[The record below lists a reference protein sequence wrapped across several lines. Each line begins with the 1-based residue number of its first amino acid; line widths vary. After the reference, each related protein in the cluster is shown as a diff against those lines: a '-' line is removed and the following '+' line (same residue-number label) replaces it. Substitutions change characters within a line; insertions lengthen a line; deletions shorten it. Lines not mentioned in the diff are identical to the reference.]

1 MHKIVPPISR
11 DILNRRN
18 PTTIKQ
24 YLTNNAVQIS
34 NIQNTSTSEQSL
46 NIQTDENYKHKKKEI
61 QTPILKKMQRND
73 NSIQEIKTIKRLLQ
87 YNNKKYINGL
97 CTETTPIDRT
107 LQQ

>member
-46 NIQTDENYKHKKKEI
+46 NIQTDENYKHKKKRN
-61 QTPILKKMQRND
+61 TNSHLKKNAT
-73 NSIQEIKTIKRLLQ
+73 K
-87 YNNKKYINGL
+87 
-97 CTETTPIDRT
+97 
-107 LQQ
+107 